1 MSQRRRDEKEE
12 KDEKDQG
19 GWDEK
24 WRRDPVDAA
33 MWAILLIWAGIMLLA
48 SNMGAFDGFEQIEA
62 WSIGFLGAGVIV
74 LLAAGFRLLVPAYRR
89 PIGGNL
95 IFAAILFGIG
105 LGNIVGWII
114 IGPLVL
120 IFIGLG
126 ILATG
131 LLRRM

>member
-1 MSQRRRDEKEE
+1 
-12 KDEKDQG
+12 
-19 GWDEK
+19 
-24 WRRDPVDAA
+24 

-48 SNMGAFDGFEQIEA
+48 ANMGVFDGIEQVEA
-62 WSIGFLGAGVIV
+62 WSVGFLGAGVIV

-105 LGNIVGWII
+105 LGNIIGWIV

-126 ILATG
+126 ILLTG